1 MSTLQLLL
9 DLPKATLKL
18 AKPLPT
24 NFDKIPQLNASE
36 EILVAL
42 NRKRFSPHSVALLLL
57 LPFVAAAASAQTPLK
72 TINNP
77 SGGQIV
83 YGTVDGQSTEPAA
96 MGAIL
101 RSLHNQYGDRP
112 EVGRVFRYKGTNS
125 VAVFFTLVKRNQGN
139 AQVAGL
145 LIAAKVSAGRVEAA
159 LVTDDAAHFGTS
171 INPMLNTL
179 FGEWH
184 PAGANAAGPGSSSGS
199 GAGGGNVNASSS
211 GHASAGVAPLHQYVL
226 PDRSA
231 SVGLPDGWQVS
242 QGSGG
247 GTISATGPNGE
258 AINLDS
264 PFLAWDTR
272 NPHVQQTMRLLQQ
285 GSLSNSAY
293 AKALYYPYGGD
304 LGKMLVELN
313 RMKRQKAGLPVPNIQ
328 ITGETPLPGSGPQHC
343 ARFTGQIEPADGKGP
358 SEMVAVYCV
367 GQVSPMGQYGSQ
379 VYVTA
384 VPLPFADKERATMG
398 AILASF
404 TLDMNVV
411 NAEAHAIAQPAI
423 DAIHEVGRRAAAQAD
438 AAHAANDAHN
448 AAVEKQWD
456 NDDKRSQAFSNYQL
470 DKAVIEDTQT
480 GTHRT
485 LWNKAADDMVA
496 RDPQRYQYVDAPNY
510 WKGIDY

>member
-1 MSTLQLLL
+1 V
-9 DLPKATLKL
+9 
-18 AKPLPT
+18 PL
-24 NFDKIPQLNASE
+24 I
-36 EILVAL
+36 
-42 NRKRFSPHSVALLLL
+42 RKRFYIHFVTFLL
-57 LPFVAAAASAQTPLK
+57 LPTCLATSASAQTPLK

-77 SGGQIV
+77 GGGQIV

-125 VAVFFTLVKRNQGN
+125 FAVFFTLVKRNQGN
-139 AQVAGL
+139 AQIAGL
-145 LIAAKVSAGRVEAA
+145 LIASRVSAGHVEAA
-159 LVTDDAAHFGTS
+159 LVTDDAARFGTT
-171 INPMLNTL
+171 INPMLKTL
-179 FGEWH
+179 FGEW
-184 PAGANAAGPGSSSGS
+184 PPDGANS
-199 GAGGGNVNASSS
+199 
-211 GHASAGVAPLHQYVL
+211 ASAGSAAGGSTNALSSGNVSAPVAPLHQCVL

-231 SVGLPDGWQVS
+231 AVSLPDGWQVS

-258 AINLDS
+258 AVNLDS

-285 GSLSNSAY
+285 GGLRNSSY

-313 RMKRQKAGLPVPNIQ
+313 RMKRQTAGLPVPNIQ
-328 ITGETPLPGSGPQHC
+328 ISSETPLPGAGPQHC
-343 ARFTGQIEPADGKGP
+343 ARVAGQIEPADGKGP

-367 GQVSPMGQYGSQ
+367 GPVSPMGQYGSQ

-384 VPLPFADKERATMG
+384 VPIALADKERATMG

-411 NAEAHAIAQPAI
+411 NAEAGALAKPAI
-423 DAIHEVGRRAAAQAD
+423 DAIHEIGRRAAAQAD

-448 AAVEKQWD
+448 TAVEKHWD
-456 NDDKRSQAFSNYQL
+456 SIDRQGQGFSNYLL
-470 DKAVIEDTQT
+470 DQTVIQDNTT

-496 RDPQRYQYVDAPNY
+496 HDPQRYQYVDVPNY
-510 WKGIDY
+510 WKGVDY

>member
-1 MSTLQLLL
+1 
-9 DLPKATLKL
+9 
-18 AKPLPT
+18 
-24 NFDKIPQLNASE
+24 
-36 EILVAL
+36 VAL
-42 NRKRFSPHSVALLLL
+42 IRKRFFIHSVASLLLL
-57 LPFVAAAASAQTPLK
+57 SLVVAAASSAQTPLK

-77 SGGQIV
+77 GGGQIV

-145 LIAAKVSAGRVEAA
+145 LIASKVSAGQVEAA
-159 LVTDDAAHFGTS
+159 LVTDDAAHFGAS

-179 FGEWH
+179 FGQWH
-184 PAGANAAGPGSSSGS
+184 PAGANSASSASGSGPGSGANSS
-199 GAGGGNVNASSS
+199 ASSS
-211 GHASAGVAPLHQYVL
+211 GHASAAVAQLHQYVL

-231 SVGLPDGWQVS
+231 SVGLPDGWQVT

-258 AINLDS
+258 AVNLDS

-272 NPHVQQTMRLLQQ
+272 NPHVQQTMRTLQQ
-285 GSLSNSAY
+285 GGLRNTAY

-313 RMKRQKAGLPVPNIQ
+313 RMKRQNTGLPVPNIQ
-328 ITGETPLPGSGPQHC
+328 ISSETPLPGAGPQHC
-343 ARFTGQIEPADGKGP
+343 ARLAGQIQPADGKGP

-404 TLDMNVV
+404 TLDMSVV
-411 NAEAHAIAQPAI
+411 NAEAHAISQPAI

-438 AAHAANDAHN
+438 AAHAANGAHN

-456 NDDKRSQAFSNYQL
+456 NDDRRSQAFSNYQL

-480 GTHRT
+480 GTHHT
-485 LWNKAADDMVA
+485 VWNKAADDMVT

>member
-1 MSTLQLLL
+1 
-9 DLPKATLKL
+9 
-18 AKPLPT
+18 
-24 NFDKIPQLNASE
+24 
-36 EILVAL
+36 VAL
-42 NRKRFSPHSVALLLL
+42 TRKRFHMHLVTLILLLSL
-57 LPFVAAAASAQTPLK
+57 SAAATSAQTPLK

-77 SGGQIV
+77 GGGQIV

-139 AQVAGL
+139 VQVAGL
-145 LIAAKVSAGRVEAA
+145 LIASKVSAGHVEAA
-159 LVTDDAAHFGTS
+159 LVTDDAARFGTT
-171 INPMLNTL
+171 INPMLKTL

-184 PAGANAAGPGSSSGS
+184 PDGPNTAGAGAGSGSGS
-199 GAGGGNVNASSS
+199 GAGGSANAPSSNTV
-211 GHASAGVAPLHQYVL
+211 SAAVAPLHQYVL

-231 SVGLPDGWQVS
+231 AVSLPDGWQVS

-258 AINLDS
+258 VVNLDS

-285 GSLSNSAY
+285 GGLRNTAY

-304 LGKMLVELN
+304 LGKMLVDLN
-313 RMKRQKAGLPVPNIQ
+313 RLKRQTAGLPVPNIQ
-328 ITGETPLPGSGPQHC
+328 ISSETPLPGSGPQHC
-343 ARFTGQIEPADGKGP
+343 AHLAGQIDPADGKSP

-367 GQVSPMGQYGSQ
+367 GPVSPMGQYGSQ

-384 VPLPFADKERATMG
+384 VPVAFADKERATMG

-404 TLDMNVV
+404 TLDMSVV
-411 NAEAHAIAQPAI
+411 NAEAGALAKPAI

-448 AAVEKQWD
+448 AAVEKNWD
-456 NDDKRSQAFSNYQL
+456 SIDRQGQGFSNYLL
-470 DKAVIEDTQT
+470 DQTVIQDNTT

-496 RDPQRYQYVDAPNY
+496 HDPQRYQYVDVPNY
-510 WKGIDY
+510 WKGVDY